1 MTDDIWTAQLAAQLE
16 GMTEQLRRTGEFFLD
31 RSRDFGRDYRT
42 PDSTAAKRNPPETLV
57 GE

>member
-31 RSRDFGRDYRT
+31 RSREWERDYGIPKPMT
-42 PDSTAAKRNPPETLV
+42 EKENPPS
-57 GE
+57 GF

>member
-31 RSRDFGRDYRT
+31 RSRDWERDYGT
-42 PDSTAAKRNPPETLV
+42 PDSTAAKRNPPPALV